1 MIVSGRQQR
10 NSAIHKNIYI
20 LPHTPLLSR
29 LPHNIELCSLEVST
43 LIIATFWNWDTTQ
56 GVTTYQGD
64 SLGPLIWN
72 TFSCFSHVLG
82 NWTVTKRMLLP
93 TCVFFESKY
102 IEAQDK
108 KWVVMCY
115 SLKVRTKV
123 RVIMTPSLL
132 KEDRDGWGGDKLLEQ
147 SSDANQITSSLMRS
161 GIL

>member
-10 NSAIHKNIYI
+10 DSAIHINTYI

-29 LPHNIELCSLEVST
+29 LPHNIELYSLEASP

-56 GVTTYQGD
+56 GVTTYQED
-64 SLGPLIWN
+64 SLGPLLWN
-72 TFSCFSHVLG
+72 TFSCFFHVLG
-82 NWTVTKRMLLP
+82 NWTVTKRMLPP
-93 TCVFFESKY
+93 TCVFFGSQY
-102 IEAQDK
+102 RGAQDK
-108 KWVVMCY
+108 KQVVKCY

-132 KEDRDGWGGDKLLEQ
+132 KEDRDGWEEDKLLEQ
-147 SSDANQITSSLMRS
+147 SSDANQITSSLMPS